1 MHAKQTIVSSDM
13 LKSAVFWHVKPCSLA
28 ARYRFGETVDSIFRV
43 KEMFLTN
50 FFRLYGETCQK
61 TGGMLTDADASTSNL
76 TG

>member
-50 FFRLYGETCQK
+50 FFQTIWRDMPEDRR
-61 TGGMLTDADASTSNL
+61 DAYRRRRQHL
-76 TG
+76 